1 MGKAIALGDS
11 GEYQRGCLTCNI
23 VLGSDFG
30 GRSQVLSVI
39 KAMVLFIIS
48 PQALLFNFIW
58 VGV

>member
-48 PQALLFNFIW
+48 PQA
-58 VGV
+58 